1 MESGGI
7 QHAEIRQSHRPATRE
22 FLLCPLNLRR
32 LVRHQPREFTLF
44 FASIFHG
51 SRRAARGHPSINVH
65 SWIAPNGLRFHPR
78 GARSLSDLVPP
89 IESLLVDLQM
99 ACRCHSKR
107 SAPKPMRISF
117 GWGLSEPERQCL
129 PIGETVAAAQPLIVY
144 ILQREKQSWN
154 SLPRACPQD
163 LRLRRAT
170 GVSEKPASEALPASR
185 PTSSF
190 LLF

>member
-1 MESGGI
+1 M
-7 QHAEIRQSHRPATRE
+7 ATERVQA
-22 FLLCPLNLRR
+22 LAA
-32 LVRHQPREFTLF
+32 QAREFTLF

-51 SRRAARGHPSINVH
+51 SRRAARGHPSINVQ
-65 SWIAPNGLRFHPR
+65 SWVAPNGLRFHPR

-129 PIGETVAAAQPLIVY
+129 PIGETVTAGQTLIVD
-144 ILQREKQSWN
+144 ILQRKEQSGDG
-154 SLPRACPQD
+154 LAG
-163 LRLRRAT
+163 AGEGT
-170 GVSEKPASEALPASR
+170 
-185 PTSSF
+185 
-190 LLF
+190 